1 MSASALTVVHG
12 VLLAAF
18 VGVASVSM
26 LTAVLSLL
34 RVQHVALAWRPRRAW
49 WDVPRAP
56 SLFLAVVAGGF
67 AAAVVTGT
75 PLRPSVLLGYPAGG
89 AFWWLAAWL
98 ARTVVA
104 SPYGLVP
111 DVQRLDRA
119 VPWRCITDY
128 AAFSPA
134 SARADARGDA
144 RGAARVG
151 AWTGGDVEE
160 EGAEEEDALPRRYVF
175 FYDAPDGTRARLDWR
190 VPARHADAF
199 AALVAAK
206 LDARFDALPADPVAD
221 SERSG

>member
-1 MSASALTVVHG
+1 MSASALTVLHG

-56 SLFLAVVAGGF
+56 SLFLAAVACGF
-67 AAAVVTGT
+67 AAAAATGT

-119 VPWRCITDY
+119 VPWRSVTDY
-128 AAFSPA
+128 AAFPP
-134 SARADARGDA
+134 ADAPA
-144 RGAARVG
+144 
-151 AWTGGDVEE
+151 DVPAEH
-160 EGAEEEDALPRRYVF
+160 GAEDAAAPRRYVF
-175 FYDAPDGTRARLDWR
+175 FYDAPDGTRARLDWP

-199 AALVAAK
+199 AALVTAK
-206 LDARFDALPADPVAD
+206 LDARFDARPADLVAD
-221 SERSG
+221 EWERGA